1 MRGYYEIDF
10 MSSCA
15 DKSADAIVKYY
26 WHNGDFVLHVT
37 DAGFSST
44 AEKVL
49 EHISYHYAT
58 HGRIDHLVIT
68 HDDQDHASG
77 ARVILENFRVENLWI
92 NNPSWFAG
100 ELLPK
105 FDSYTSELHLFRRL
119 RSDYSDLAEAEDAA
133 RRQRTNIHLAF
144 AGAQIGAFTVLSP
157 TREFFLQMVL
167 GSRKT
172 PRSSFAGVRMNPPLS
187 LAAPVGFA
195 SAAEKPRPAHEIL
208 YGVSDKKLVSAA
220 WGEELFSPEHTE
232 PDNELSIVQFADFA
246 GHRVLLTADAGR
258 RGLLGALLFA
268 RHRGI
273 DVSSLRV
280 FQAPHHGSRRNVD
293 AGILNAWLGP
303 ITPPPMYW
311 DQMPQRWAMISAA
324 EKDPD
329 HPRKA
334 IVRAVAHRGYR
345 PVTQNGAD
353 WVRFY
358 NETIT
363 TFHGAPLS
371 ILPYPQSHEA
381 N

>member
-1 MRGYYEIDF
+1 MLGYYEIDF
-10 MSSCA
+10 MAACA

-37 DAGFSST
+37 DAGFKNT
-44 AEKVL
+44 AENVL
-49 EHISYHYAT
+49 EHIENYYST

-77 ARVILENFRVENLWI
+77 ARVILENFRVDNLWI
-92 NNPSWFAG
+92 NNPSWFAR

-105 FDSYTSELHLFRRL
+105 FDSYTSDVHLFRRL

-144 AGAQIGAFTVLSP
+144 AGTQIGAFTVLSP

-172 PRSSFAGVRMNPPLS
+172 PKSTLAGVRMNPTLS
-187 LAAPVGFA
+187 LAAPGGFA
-195 SAAEKPRPAHEIL
+195 SAVGKPRPAHEIL
-208 YGVSDKKLVSAA
+208 YGVSNKKLVSAA

-232 PDNELSIVQFADFA
+232 PDNELSIVQFADFS

-268 RHRGI
+268 RARGI
-273 DVSSLRV
+273 DVSLLRV

-293 AGILNAWLGP
+293 AGILNAWLGDIIP
-303 ITPPPMYW
+303 QPFYW
-311 DQMPQRWAMISAA
+311 EQLDRGWAMISAA
-324 EKDPD
+324 ENDPD

-334 IVRAVAHRGYR
+334 IVRALAHRGYR
-345 PVTQNGAD
+345 PVTQGSAG
-353 WVRFY
+353 WIRFF
-358 NETIT
+358 NETISSNS
-363 TFHGAPLS
+363 GAPLRM
-371 ILPYPQSHEA
+371 LPYPQSHEA